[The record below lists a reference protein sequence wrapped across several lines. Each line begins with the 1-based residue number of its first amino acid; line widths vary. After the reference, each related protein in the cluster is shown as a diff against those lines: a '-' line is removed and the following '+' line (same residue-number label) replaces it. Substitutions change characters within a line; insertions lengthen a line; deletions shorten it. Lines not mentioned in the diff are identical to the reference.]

1 MRIKNFSKYSI
12 IGFIRFAYKKSNLEV
27 KKKFIFTHIFIILT
41 AIFDNAVSYSL
52 LFIIDIINKT
62 SLNANNSIN
71 NNIIFILII
80 YSLFLI
86 AAAVIRSKAL
96 LFSFKSAALI
106 STSSDNLIF
115 KKYINSQYEK
125 ASSISS
131 SELVN
136 LIINHSTALNY
147 NLFYPYFMV
156 LYSSII
162 ITFFSFIFIINLPK
176 LALISIIS
184 LYLIYLLLFTI
195 EKSKVINLSEN
206 YSRATKILST
216 KLLDSVK
223 LFRETKLNKKEIQV
237 TEDLNQI
244 QKIVRI
250 SQAKVAFKGKMP
262 KFIIEAIILFSL
274 ALLALKSK
282 IITGNIL
289 ENYKFQ
295 ISLLCIGK
303 LYPSFQNAY
312 ANFSNM
318 IASKASIRAYL
329 DIYKKISKEL
339 NLLIETKNKKLE
351 HQDSTTNIEKIE
363 NLPDFNIL
371 TLSNICFQYQNNQRI
386 IFNKISIE
394 IYRGEK
400 IFISGNSGSGKTTLI
415 NLIMG
420 LLEPTSGEI
429 LFNGLDKKKFGQEKN
444 QLYFSLVSQ
453 SPYLRLA
460 SIIENITDC
469 SKISEVNKS
478 LFYESLEIADCTSF
492 IKNID
497 KGIFEMVGEG
507 GLILSGGQQ
516 QRLTIARALYQDKPI
531 LVLDEATNS
540 LDLKSQQKI
549 LQNIIKFRP
558 TKTIIGIFHDVNAKE
573 YFTSEC
579 KVYNNKI
586 EKVSLINKNE

>member
-1 MRIKNFSKYSI
+1 MRINNLSMYSI
-12 IGFIRFAYKKSNLEV
+12 FGFLRFAYKKSNSEI
-27 KKKFIFTHIFIILT
+27 KRKFIITHIYVILT

-52 LFIIDIINKT
+52 IFIIGIINK
-62 SLNANNSIN
+62 SNLNNNNFVLS

-86 AAAVIRSKAL
+86 TAAIVRSKAL

-106 STSSDNLIF
+106 STSSDYLIF
-115 KKYINSQYEK
+115 KKYIFSQYEK

-136 LIINHSTALNY
+136 LIINHSTSLNY

-162 ITFFSFIFIINLPK
+162 IAFFSFIFIINLPK
-176 LALISIIS
+176 LAFISLLS
-184 LYLIYLLLFTI
+184 LYLIYLLLFKI
-195 EKSKVINLSEN
+195 EKNKVIDLSEN
-206 YSRATKILST
+206 YSKAAKILST

-223 LFRETKLNKKEIQV
+223 LFRETKLNKEEIQI
-237 TEDLNQI
+237 TDDLNQI

-282 IITGNIL
+282 MVSGNIL

-318 IASKASIRAYL
+318 VASKASIRAYV
-329 DIYKKISKEL
+329 DIYKKINQDL
-339 NLLIETKNKKLE
+339 NLLNQTKENKLVDNRKSKSFKKLPAFN
-351 HQDSTTNIEKIE
+351 HLNLTNI
-363 NLPDFNIL
+363 F
-371 TLSNICFQYQNNQRI
+371 FQYRNNKRTI
-386 IFNKISIE
+386 LKDVSINL
-394 IYRGEK
+394 YKGER
-400 IFISGNSGSGKTTLI
+400 IFITGNSGSGKTTLI

-429 LFNGLDKKKFGQEKN
+429 LFNGINKKDFRKGRD

-453 SPYLRLA
+453 SPYLRNA

-469 SKISEVNKS
+469 SKISDINKS
-478 LFYESLEIADCTSF
+478 LFKESLEIADCTSF
-492 IKNID
+492 IKDID
-497 KGIFEMVGEG
+497 KGIFEVVGEG

-516 QRLTIARALYQDKPI
+516 QRLTIARALYKDKPI

-549 LQNIIKFRP
+549 LKNIIKFRP
-558 TKTIIGIFHDVNAKE
+558 NKTILGIFHDANAKE
-573 YFTSEC
+573 YFTSEWR
-579 KVYNNKI
+579 VYNNKI
-586 EKVSLINKNE
+586 EKVLLINKNES